1 MNKQREWLQLSIYIV
16 IAAVVLAAGVFVSTK
31 KKENT
36 PVTEP
41 TETAPSTTETT
52 TTTTNTAVQLEQAQY
67 VDLFSSIQMYVEG
80 VYPDITDIHISGKE
94 NDALIENV
102 EYSIS
107 NLSDPTPQGAEIMLE
122 ADTAAISDFLIANNY
137 IPMSNTG
144 TFILN
149 PLKMESYLVQQR
161 QLTAASQAYLI
172 EQAAAAVTGSAD
184 SVPVQS
190 FLILPASDTVF
201 DAVGSYAGMYGMYSF
216 FQTEKGIRG
225 AFLSP
230 VIKADGTIKSHDITL
245 TEYYA
250 DSAIA
255 YTETIAARL
264 ESNAKLMSVLLQG
277 GANID

>member
-1 MNKQREWLQLSIYIV
+1 MNKQREWMQLSIYIV
-16 IAAVVLAAGVFVSTK
+16 IAAVVLAAGVFVSSK
-31 KKENT
+31 KNKNES
-36 PVTEP
+36 VLES

-52 TTTTNTAVQLEQAQY
+52 TTTINTAVQLEQAQY
-67 VDLFSSIQMYVEG
+67 VDLFSSIQMYAEG
-80 VYPDITDIHISGKE
+80 VYPDITDIHLSGKE
-94 NDALIENV
+94 NDALIEKV

-107 NLSDPTPQGAEIMLE
+107 NLSDPTPQGAEIMLK

-137 IPMSNTG
+137 IPMSNTS

-161 QLTAASQAYLI
+161 QLTAESQAYLI

-190 FLILPASDTVF
+190 FLILPVSDTVF
-201 DAVGSYAGMYGMYSF
+201 DAVGSYAGVYGIYSF

-245 TEYYA
+245 TDYYA

-277 GANID
+277 GTNID